1 MKSKFSKYIIP
12 NIYKNFILPQLNKCV
27 HCNIQIKFFRYIKSH
42 FEQADKNS
50 DGNLSLEECMKIA
63 KQLNIKM
70 GQEDI
75 ERRFRVRTYPV
86 DKLFSKFVM
95 NLLKYSVSL
104 FFNILGS
111 PFETRAV
118 LSGGEIQTQKLY
130 GYIEV

>member
-75 ERRFRVRTYPV
+75 ERRFRVRKYPV
-86 DKLFSKFVM
+86 GPLFLICYKLIEIFCQ
-95 NLLKYSVSL
+95 SL
-104 FFNILGS
+104 FQYSRKHF
-111 PFETRAV
+111 
-118 LSGGEIQTQKLY
+118 
-130 GYIEV
+130 

>member
-1 MKSKFSKYIIP
+1 
-12 NIYKNFILPQLNKCV
+12 
-27 HCNIQIKFFRYIKSH
+27 
-42 FEQADKNS
+42 
-50 DGNLSLEECMKIA
+50 MKIA

-86 DKLFSKFVM
+86 DKLFSTHKFVM

>member
-1 MKSKFSKYIIP
+1 
-12 NIYKNFILPQLNKCV
+12 
-27 HCNIQIKFFRYIKSH
+27 
-42 FEQADKNS
+42 
-50 DGNLSLEECMKIA
+50 MKIA

-86 DKLFSKFVM
+86 DKLFSTHINM

>member
-1 MKSKFSKYIIP
+1 
-12 NIYKNFILPQLNKCV
+12 
-27 HCNIQIKFFRYIKSH
+27 
-42 FEQADKNS
+42 
-50 DGNLSLEECMKIA
+50 MKIA

-86 DKLFSKFVM
+86 DTRFSTHHFVINLF
-95 NLLKYSVSL
+95 KYSVSL

>member
-1 MKSKFSKYIIP
+1 MKSKFSKYTVIP
-12 NIYKNFILPQLNKCV
+12 NIYTNLILLIPQLNKCV

-75 ERRFRVRTYPV
+75 ERRFRVRTYSV
-86 DKLFSKFVM
+86 DKLFSTH
-95 NLLKYSVSL
+95 LL
-104 FFNILGS
+104 
-111 PFETRAV
+111 
-118 LSGGEIQTQKLY
+118 
-130 GYIEV
+130 